1 MALFQEKQTENFE
14 EFNEQSPI
22 SRDYSDEFKTIYNE
36 RMEYAENAKQEESLY
51 LQNLISQD
59 KINEWKSKGG
69 MTAIEVWNKKNKHEL
84 LPYAG
89 TISQGKQ
96 TFKIKSISDK
106 LRNGQR
112 ISAEERQQFDE
123 FLLDM
128 AEVQARGYTFGGS
141 VTNIGLETL
150 PFVAEFGVGLLTSG
164 GVGSLGSA
172 TAKGGIKATL
182 KGMQSNVAKTLAEKT
197 GSQIAG
203 DIAKGAGKVVYNATL
218 NPRTTAFT
226 ATRLPQQVYARI
238 GDVMLSDSLA
248 ITEEGQ
254 VILKEAETN
263 PAIAFMKALALT
275 NIEVA
280 SEASG
285 DILVRP
291 FLHGMERVVG
301 LKALK
306 QLTKIKLPENF
317 AKLAEDVT
325 NMPFA
330 RAVDQL
336 GFNGILE
343 EIGEERVADLLKF
356 SFNLDEQEGY
366 SFEQFLDSAFPT
378 PAELAQEAV
387 AFGVI
392 GAGANVAHKGLQKVS
407 ENYTKDGFLVD
418 AGIFRVAGQ
427 DSSLDAKV
435 KESLQQ
441 QGVSEE
447 EIENVLQFA
456 TRDDK
461 TEFLKHGTINQNE
474 INERAEK
481 VATIKNKYYTQ
492 NLNAGVED
500 VEALENAEFTAQAIS
515 SFANQFN
522 LSIEEAEEKFGFKVQ
537 SMTDKE
543 AEEQQKKDNLKPE
556 QIHYQLIGEKGANNL
571 GDKLLYRA
579 KNLEANGATP
589 EEIYKKS
596 GWYRGADNKWR
607 MEISDGKAIEDPKIE
622 RVVDEETG
630 EIFFRGTLEDIYDNP
645 ALYKAYPHL
654 ADLKISIQNMPSS
667 THGYY
672 NGEYLVLS
680 KLFFERQ
687 VENKT
692 KQRRIKELEKT
703 TEYKKYDKVVK
714 LFAKDNEKYG
724 DDLLKAEEEFL
735 NTEIGKEYDNLVWN
749 TEDTITAYG
758 LSEQGKSTL
767 VHEIQHAIQDF
778 EQFAK
783 GGNLKTRQKFVD
795 ELNRLYINALL
806 NQAHKAKEE
815 LIKIYGWDK
824 ADEIIDVMFKYYE
837 PAPYSNLSQDE
848 KNKLYSEFWE
858 NQSDET
864 FETTERIW
872 KENKDTEALNKI
884 NTLEKEYG
892 VNLSEYDF
900 YKNLYGEV
908 EARNVQTR
916 VNLTEE
922 QRKQSM
928 PEDTQDVTNDK
939 AILVFKNNTS
949 FLSENN
955 IKITP
960 IHIENNAVPEKERVA
975 DVKDWIIE
983 NLNLLGDIT
992 VQSNGRVIK
1001 FSKGNINRSMKDIGR
1016 NKARRNS
1023 YAKLKELVETSIQ
1036 DDIDIRPADEKH
1048 KNVLHQE
1055 LYYNAI
1061 NYNGRTYGVEIS
1073 VDIPKSEKTPNTYAG
1088 HKVKVIEMEPS
1099 AIGVHQKGTTNGT
1112 DSTIS
1117 INDIKRVFNPNI
1129 TDYYQFNI
1137 EEEQDKR
1144 GFAYERT
1151 NFDGTQKDNIMVLLK
1166 GKHDKSTYLHEFAHI
1181 YLTALNNLARTNDK
1195 AKDMLIKVNKFLR
1208 YNGKE
1213 YTTAQH
1219 EKFAN
1224 YFVAYVRTG
1233 KAPTYGLKKVFE
1245 NFRKWLNDLYTNLQL
1260 TGEVELSKEA
1270 VDLFDELLGNMT
1282 LKAQKEIS
1290 EEIVKKAKH
1299 NALLKHQEAEAEKH
1313 NIPTNQ
1319 LTERQR
1325 RYRDTAYDILW
1336 YAISHSKSGKEFV
1349 KDKKQLYMLLGNDH
1363 KANKKNKGIT
1373 RQSERLFELL
1383 SELDDE
1389 FSANDGFLPEWDEF
1403 FYNPN
1408 VEEGNDAELALQA
1421 LDVIQNKKYLYDYE
1435 EKYQELSNED
1445 VKIAELELDYL
1456 LEEYSN
1462 ETGDKSNIVCAF
1474 FDWIEEKHP
1483 YIQEDLINRWELRTN
1498 EIDRYQSLSKFQQAK
1513 EDLKI
1518 IASKMQGH
1526 GDYSMQF
1533 AEYARAILKRLDF
1546 MTERDK
1552 EKIFDK
1558 LKKYNSFREI
1568 ERNLDYVMDYAETLQ
1583 DVTDRRKIADDI
1595 VKEVKQ
1601 TIHEWKD
1608 GIKRTKYTYPA
1619 NKLFERLRQI
1629 ERMKLEE
1636 VENLYDELVNEK
1648 TSPSYVA
1655 DEVNN
1660 ETFYET
1666 IERMFVTFKHN
1677 GNCYNS
1683 TEFLTDLLNKIQSA
1697 KFTAKVARDEKDFEL
1712 QMQKINLI
1720 DECAKAVEEHKKDNK
1735 GKLVE
1740 VAQKA
1745 NAHVMNLNGALKMIF
1760 NDSIKNKFSLDYLY
1774 AKKDGLV
1781 GHDRREVLDKLKDAF
1796 QFKNDAQL
1804 YLKFIDMTKPEYEI
1818 RQRFTPDIESGS
1830 IHTTDIFDKESGQT
1844 KASVKQI
1851 LPEGM
1856 QRSEWEAEPV
1866 KLSKMEILYYYI
1878 QAKNKISY
1886 QMLTDM
1892 GDETRPPK
1900 GQFDKFEFD
1909 QMIGSLTPQEQLM
1922 GDILQVSAEKYYD
1935 GLNAYHIK
1943 KYHTDLGKVSCYFPR
1958 LSETEDP
1965 KMLDVFNDYVSYNA
1979 KDSSQ
1984 KHRTAYIGTRIKP
1997 ANAVAVLFQ
2006 HIEKANTIIV
2016 MGEQLDLMNKVFNNS
2031 NLKKKIENHFGQDIT
2046 QAFYQ
2051 HVTANL
2057 YSGQKAIRS
2066 LQEEFFAK
2074 LANNVI
2080 KTQIFAKP
2088 QVGLKQ
2094 VLSFMNYGKGDEY
2107 VSAGE
2112 WLKEFTKQTLTPT
2125 QWKKNVEFM
2134 LENDFLKDR
2143 FTRGGSTDALK
2154 RQLENRIFS
2163 KLSLLDEF
2171 WGLPIRL
2178 GDMGAI
2184 IWGGKPYIDVLL
2196 KKGYTKEQAFKIFI
2210 ETTVN
2215 DQQSSIPSTLSNAQ
2229 RNVKNSAWGT
2239 MMFAYQNTPY
2249 QYLRSAYTPI
2259 VTALQKGGKENIKK
2273 AGKMFFIY
2281 GWLFPA
2287 IFNIASSLS
2296 IFAVGGDEDQLKKDM
2311 LYAFLGLFGMLPIT
2325 GDFISA
2331 IIYGLAGDYQS
2342 GGSDYFSSA
2351 TRKLNKLA
2359 LDIKKDKVTPKDI
2372 WDSTVIFGEIF
2383 GGQPVGAV
2391 GNAVSGAYNVTQG
2404 EVAKGSLKLL
2414 GFSDYRAKYVTGE
2427 KKDKK

>member
-36 RMEYAENAKQEESLY
+36 RIEYAEKAKQEESLY
-51 LQNLISQD
+51 LQNLISKD

-218 NPRTTAFT
+218 NPKTTAF
-226 ATRLPQQVYARI
+226 AMTRLPQQVYARI

-306 QLTKIKLPENF
+306 QLAKTKLPENF
-317 AKLAEDVT
+317 AKLTEDVT

-461 TEFLKHGTINQNE
+461 AEFLKHGTINQNE

-492 NLNAGVED
+492 NKNAGIED

-537 SMTDKE
+537 SMTQEE
-543 AEEQQKKDNLKPE
+543 AEDFLNQKEKPKFHSAMYKSPKKSFDDFYDQVQQEKNPKQKAYYTQQTNQGVEIDIFHDVVRHDEKKHSLKKDEWNDLFEAIDNNIEDKIIANKSYYRGTPLLFKVYVNGDYYGVSMEIFPDRNIITTAFKSTEKGVDTWIEKDKKKSARTTAPNHQSGSSIAKNNNVISGQTLTDIINDVKTNLNPNVNKGKVHFQSKEEDRNLVMAHASRLSNINEIIEAGSLIAPSFSITSKESETLEEGKFGEVLFIRNPKKIDYQNDNIYDRDIYSPRMPMPHYDIPNGRTVDYYEYDSLKRSYESNPEKFVEKWGATFDEYFKGAKKVLFLGYTPSGNRRYVPYNSENILKEMKKQGLLNKEGFDYGLSSLLARFSSKQTNKTNLKE
-556 QIHYQLIGEKGANNL
+556 TAKTGLSRSKDIDKLWEDIKEEYDKLGEKVAEYYY
-571 GDKLLYRA
+571 DKWSFYEVQSEAFYAIAKNMRKTINDLFTKEIPAEIKQEVKEFVEKA
-579 KNLEANGATP
+579 KNLPRSYFEAKPMKEVELSEFNHVLVK
-589 EEIYKKS
+589 E
-596 GWYRGADNKWR
+596 
-607 MEISDGKAIEDPKIE
+607 
-622 RVVDEETG
+622 
-630 EIFFRGTLEDIYDNP
+630 GTLNNNQKKGLEDWG
-645 ALYKAYPHL
+645 
-654 ADLKISIQNMPSS
+654 LK
-667 THGYY
+667 
-672 NGEYLVLS
+672 V
-680 KLFFERQ
+680 
-687 VENKT
+687 
-692 KQRRIKELEKT
+692 
-703 TEYKKYDKVVK
+703 TEYKKGELYETLEDLDKG
-714 LFAKDNEKYG
+714 DN
-724 DDLLKAEEEFL
+724 
-735 NTEIGKEYDNLVWN
+735 
-749 TEDTITAYG
+749 
-758 LSEQGKSTL
+758 
-767 VHEIQHAIQDF
+767 
-778 EQFAK
+778 
-783 GGNLKTRQKFVD
+783 
-795 ELNRLYINALL
+795 
-806 NQAHKAKEE
+806 
-815 LIKIYGWDK
+815 KIY
-824 ADEIIDVMFKYYE
+824 FQ
-837 PAPYSNLSQDE
+837 S
-848 KNKLYSEFWE
+848 KN
-858 NQSDET
+858 T
-864 FETTERIW
+864 
-872 KENKDTEALNKI
+872 DTEEND
-884 NTLEKEYG
+884 
-892 VNLSEYDF
+892 LS
-900 YKNLYGEV
+900 
-908 EARNVQTR
+908 
-916 VNLTEE
+916 
-922 QRKQSM
+922 
-928 PEDTQDVTNDK
+928 DK
-939 AILVFKNNTS
+939 LGFSLNNT
-949 FLSENN
+949 
-955 IKITP
+955 
-960 IHIENNAVPEKERVA
+960 
-975 DVKDWIIE
+975 
-983 NLNLLGDIT
+983 
-992 VQSNGRVIK
+992 
-1001 FSKGNINRSMKDIGR
+1001 
-1016 NKARRNS
+1016 
-1023 YAKLKELVETSIQ
+1023 
-1036 DDIDIRPADEKH
+1036 
-1048 KNVLHQE
+1048 
-1055 LYYNAI
+1055 
-1061 NYNGRTYGVEIS
+1061 
-1073 VDIPKSEKTPNTYAG
+1073 
-1088 HKVKVIEMEPS
+1088 
-1099 AIGVHQKGTTNGT
+1099 
-1112 DSTIS
+1112 
-1117 INDIKRVFNPNI
+1117 
-1129 TDYYQFNI
+1129 
-1137 EEEQDKR
+1137 
-1144 GFAYERT
+1144 
-1151 NFDGTQKDNIMVLLK
+1151 MVLLK

-1336 YAISHSKSGKEFV
+1336 YAISHSKSGQEFV

-1363 KANKKNKGIT
+1363 KANKKNMGVMK
-1373 RQSERLFELL
+1373 QSERLFELL

-1389 FSANDGFLPEWDEF
+1389 FSANDGFLPEWGEF

-1435 EKYQELSNED
+1435 DKYQELSNED

-1483 YIQEDLINRWELRTN
+1483 YIQEDLINRWELKTN

-1558 LKKYNSFREI
+1558 LKEYNSFREI

-1636 VENLYDELVNEK
+1636 VENLYDELVNEE

-1677 GNCYNS
+1677 GNYYNS
-1683 TEFLTDLLNKIQSA
+1683 TEFLTDLLDKIQSA

-1735 GKLVE
+1735 GKIVE

-1745 NAHVMNLNGALKMIF
+1745 NAHVMNFNGALKMIF

-1781 GHDRREVLDKLKDAF
+1781 GRDRREVLDKLKDVF

-1804 YLKFIDMTKPEYEI
+1804 YSKFIDMTKAEYEI
-1818 RQRFTPDIESGS
+1818 RQRFTPDIETGS
-1830 IHTTDIFDKESGQT
+1830 IHTTDVFDKESGQT
-1844 KASVKQI
+1844 KATVKQI

-2057 YSGQKAIRS
+2057 YSGQSAIRS
-2066 LQEEFFAK
+2066 LQEQFFAK

-2088 QVGLKQ
+2088 QIGFKQ
-2094 VLSFMNYGKGDEY
+2094 LLSFMNYGKGDEY

-2125 QWKKNVEFM
+2125 QWKKNIDFM
-2134 LENDFLKDR
+2134 LENEYLRDR
-2143 FTRGGSTDALK
+2143 FTRGGSMDALK

-2163 KLSLLDEF
+2163 KLSLLDDI
-2171 WGLPIRL
+2171 WGLPIKL
-2178 GDMGAI
+2178 GDIGAI
-2184 IWGGKPYIDVLL
+2184 IWGGKPYIDVLI

-2229 RNVKNSAWGT
+2229 REAKNKPFST

-2259 VTALQKGGKENIKK
+2259 VTALQKGGKANIQK

-2287 IFNIASSLS
+2287 IFNVASSLS
-2296 IFAVGGDEDQLKKDM
+2296 IFTLLGGDDDQFKKDM
-2311 LYAFLGLFGMLPIT
+2311 MFAFLGLFGMLPIT
-2325 GDFISA
+2325 GDFLSA
-2331 IIYGLAGDYQS
+2331 IVYGLTGDNYS
-2342 GGSDYFSSA
+2342 GGSDYFA
-2351 TRKLNKLA
+2351 TASRKLNKLA
-2359 LDIKKDKVTPKDI
+2359 RHIEKDKVTVKDM
-2372 WDSTVIFGEIF
+2372 WDSIVIFTETF
-2383 GGQPVGAV
+2383 AGQPTGAI
-2391 GNAVSGAYNVTQG
+2391 GNAVSGAYDVTQG
-2404 EVAKGSLKLL
+2404 DFAKGSMKIL
-2414 GFSDYRAKYVTGE
+2414 GFSDYRAKTVVGE
-2427 KKDKK
+2427 KDKN

>member
-14 EFNEQSPI
+14 EFNTVSPI
-22 SRDYSDEFKTIYNE
+22 SRDYANEFKSIYNE
-36 RMEYAENAKQEESLY
+36 RIEYAEKTKQEESLY
-51 LQNLISQD
+51 LQNLISKD
-59 KINEWKSKGG
+59 KINEWQSKGG
-69 MTAIEVWNKKNKHEL
+69 LTAIEVWNKKNKHEL

-112 ISAEERQQFDE
+112 ISAEERQQFDD

-128 AEVQARGYTFGGS
+128 AEIQARGYTFGGGA
-141 VTNIGLETL
+141 VNIGLETL

-164 GVGSLGSA
+164 GIGSLGSA
-172 TAKGGIKATL
+172 TAKTGAKATL
-182 KGMQSNVAKTLAEKT
+182 QGMKNNIAKTLAEKT
-197 GSQIAG
+197 GKEIAG
-203 DIAKGAGKVVYNATL
+203 DIVKGAGKVAYNTTL
-218 NPRTTAFT
+218 NPRTYAFSM
-226 ATRLPQQVYARI
+226 TRLPQQVYARM

-248 ITEEGQ
+248 ISEEGQ
-254 VILKEAETN
+254 VILKEAEAK
-263 PAIAFMKALALT
+263 PATAFMKALALT

-306 QLTKIKLPENF
+306 QLAKTKLPENF
-317 AKLAEDVT
+317 VKLAEEVT
-325 NMPFA
+325 NLPFLK
-330 RAVDQL
+330 AVDQL

-356 SFNLDEQEGY
+356 SFNLDDKEGY
-366 SFEQFLDSAFPT
+366 SFEQFLDSAFVS

-392 GAGANVAHKGLQKVS
+392 GAGANVVNKGLQKVS
-407 ENYTKDGFLVD
+407 EKYTKDGFLVD

-427 DSSLDAKV
+427 DSLLDAKV
-435 KESLQQ
+435 KETLKQ
-441 QGVSEE
+441 QGVSDED
-447 EIENVLQFA
+447 IENVIQFA
-456 TRDDK
+456 SRDDK
-461 TEFLKHGTINQNE
+461 AEFLKHGNLNQE
-474 INERAEK
+474 VINERAEK
-481 VATIKNKYYTQ
+481 VSEIKNKYYTQ
-492 NLNAGVED
+492 NLNAG
-500 VEALENAEFTAQAIS
+500 
-515 SFANQFN
+515 
-522 LSIEEAEEKFGFKVQ
+522 IE
-537 SMTDKE
+537 
-543 AEEQQKKDNLKPE
+543 
-556 QIHYQLIGEKGANNL
+556 
-571 GDKLLYRA
+571 
-579 KNLEANGATP
+579 
-589 EEIYKKS
+589 
-596 GWYRGADNKWR
+596 
-607 MEISDGKAIEDPKIE
+607 
-622 RVVDEETG
+622 
-630 EIFFRGTLEDIYDNP
+630 
-645 ALYKAYPHL
+645 
-654 ADLKISIQNMPSS
+654 
-667 THGYY
+667 
-672 NGEYLVLS
+672 
-680 KLFFERQ
+680 
-687 VENKT
+687 
-692 KQRRIKELEKT
+692 
-703 TEYKKYDKVVK
+703 
-714 LFAKDNEKYG
+714 
-724 DDLLKAEEEFL
+724 
-735 NTEIGKEYDNLVWN
+735 
-749 TEDTITAYG
+749 
-758 LSEQGKSTL
+758 
-767 VHEIQHAIQDF
+767 
-778 EQFAK
+778 
-783 GGNLKTRQKFVD
+783 
-795 ELNRLYINALL
+795 
-806 NQAHKAKEE
+806 
-815 LIKIYGWDK
+815 
-824 ADEIIDVMFKYYE
+824 
-837 PAPYSNLSQDE
+837 
-848 KNKLYSEFWE
+848 
-858 NQSDET
+858 
-864 FETTERIW
+864 
-872 KENKDTEALNKI
+872 DTEALQNAELISQVIATSANNFGMTIEEADEAFGLNIQSMTEEEAKAHLEELKNPKVKFQTKENVTKTEAFKKWFGNSKIVDEKGEPLVVYHGTPNAGFEVFKDNSHFTSDKNYANIYQNQGASSISYKKTADNPDTYAVYLSIQKPFDTRDKEARNIFLNEYRAYYSPELTDKGMVDWLEVEELTEWLKENHPEYDGIIADEGGVGGYGLEVINRGVSYIPFSPEQIKSVENKGTFDKKNPNIYFESDLSTAFRMVQDIFSKKGTVTAQQIFDKKPILQPLAVYFQDVLKNTRVKAMPKWMSKGNKLLGSHLFFNNTIFLNMERI
-884 NTLEKEYG
+884 NKYPNADQTFIRVFLHELVHAKQNQLLDYAKKNKNNKNLSEQERKDLKTYIKACRKSEKEEHLIDRFRNKHSAEEIKNNPELEKEASLLYSRYENAYLEIDADNVALALQSYIGNADSEILQSYLG
-892 VNLSEYDF
+892 VLLESETLPQNAGNNRHIKAIRAFIARRKGKSRNLRLSH
-900 YKNLYGEV
+900 EV
-908 EARNVQTR
+908 NTR
-916 VNLTEE
+916 VHY
-922 QRKQSM
+922 QSD
-928 PEDTQDVTNDK
+928 EDLFEDED
-939 AILVFKNNTS
+939 L
-949 FLSENN
+949 
-955 IKITP
+955 
-960 IHIENNAVPEKERVA
+960 
-975 DVKDWIIE
+975 D
-983 NLNLLGDIT
+983 
-992 VQSNGRVIK
+992 
-1001 FSKGNINRSMKDIGR
+1001 
-1016 NKARRNS
+1016 NKRAF
-1023 YAKLKELVETSIQ
+1023 T
-1036 DDIDIRPADEKH
+1036 H
-1048 KNVLHQE
+1048 
-1055 LYYNAI
+1055 
-1061 NYNGRTYGVEIS
+1061 
-1073 VDIPKSEKTPNTYAG
+1073 
-1088 HKVKVIEMEPS
+1088 
-1099 AIGVHQKGTTNGT
+1099 
-1112 DSTIS
+1112 
-1117 INDIKRVFNPNI
+1117 
-1129 TDYYQFNI
+1129 
-1137 EEEQDKR
+1137 
-1144 GFAYERT
+1144 ERT
-1151 NFDGTQKDNIMVLLK
+1151 NFDGTAKDNLVVLLK
-1166 GKHDKSTYLHEFAHI
+1166 GKTNKATILHEFAHV
-1181 YLTALNNLARTNDK
+1181 YLTTLNNLARTNDK
-1195 AKDMLIKVNKFLR
+1195 AKEMLIKVNKFLR

-1233 KAPTYGLKKVFE
+1233 QAPNYGLKKVFE
-1245 NFRKWLNDLYTNLQL
+1245 NFKKWLNDLYTNLQL

-1290 EEIVKKAKH
+1290 EDIIKKAKN
-1299 NALLKHQEAEAEKH
+1299 NALLKYQEDNIEKH
-1313 NIPTNQ
+1313 NIPANQ

-1363 KANKKNKGIT
+1363 KAKKNNMGVMK
-1373 RQSERLFELL
+1373 QSERLFELL

-1389 FSANDGFLPEWDEF
+1389 FSANDGFLPEWGEF
-1403 FYNPN
+1403 FYDPN
-1408 VEEGNDAELALQA
+1408 VSEGYDAELALQA
-1421 LDVIQNKKYLYDYE
+1421 LDVIQNKKYLYDTE
-1435 EKYQELSNED
+1435 NLYQELSDED
-1445 VKIAELELDYL
+1445 VKIAELELDYI

-1474 FDWIEEKHP
+1474 FDWVESKHP

-1533 AEYARAILKRLDF
+1533 AQYAREILKRLDF

-1552 EKIFDK
+1552 EKIFGK
-1558 LKKYNSFREI
+1558 LKEYNSFREI

-1583 DVTDRRKIADDI
+1583 EVTDRKNIADDI

-1619 NKLFERLRQI
+1619 NKLFERLREI
-1629 ERMKLEE
+1629 NRMKLEE
-1636 VENLYDELVNEK
+1636 VEALYDELVNEE

-1666 IERMFVTFKHN
+1666 IERMFVTFRHN
-1677 GNCYNS
+1677 GNYYNS
-1683 TEFLTDLLNKIQSA
+1683 TEFLTDLLEKIQTA

-1720 DECAKAVEEHKKDNK
+1720 DECARAVDEHKSDKK

-1740 VAQKA
+1740 LAEKA
-1745 NAHVMNLNGALKMIF
+1745 NAHVMNFNGALKMIF
-1760 NDSIKNKFSLDYLY
+1760 NEAIKNKFSLDYLY

-1781 GHDRREVLDKLKDAF
+1781 GRDRREVLDKLKDVF

-1804 YLKFIDMTKPEYEI
+1804 FSRFIDMTKAEYEI
-1818 RQRFTPDIESGS
+1818 RQRFTPDIETGS
-1830 IHTTDIFDKESGQT
+1830 IHTSDIFDKESGQT
-1844 KASVKQI
+1844 KATVQQI
-1851 LPEGM
+1851 LPEGTI
-1856 QRSEWEAEPV
+1856 RSEWEAEPV

-1909 QMIGSLTPQEQLM
+1909 QMIDSLTPEEKLM
-1922 GDILQVSAEKYYD
+1922 GDILQISAEKYYD

-1965 KMLDVFNDYVSYNA
+1965 RMLDVFNDYVSLNS

-2016 MGEQLDLMNKVFNNS
+2016 MGEQLDLMNRVFNNS
-2031 NLKKKIENHFGQDIT
+2031 NLKHKIENQFGQDIT

-2057 YSGQKAIRS
+2057 YGGQTALRS
-2066 LQEEFFAK
+2066 LQEQFFAK

-2094 VLSFMNYGKGDEY
+2094 LLSFMNYGKGDEY
-2107 VSAGE
+2107 VSASE
-2112 WLKEFTKQTLTPT
+2112 WLKEFTKQALTPA
-2125 QWKKNVEFM
+2125 QWKKNIEFM
-2134 LENDFLKDR
+2134 LENEYLRDR
-2143 FTRGGSTDALK
+2143 FTRGGSMDALK

-2163 KLSLLDEF
+2163 KLSLLDDI
-2171 WGLPIRL
+2171 WGLPIKL
-2178 GDMGAI
+2178 GDIGAI
-2184 IWGGKPYIDVLL
+2184 IWGGKPYIDVLM
-2196 KKGYTKEQAFKIFI
+2196 KKGYTKEQAFRIFI

-2229 RNVKNSAWGT
+2229 RNAKSNPFST

-2259 VTALQKGGKENIKK
+2259 VTALQKGGKENIAK

-2287 IFNIASSLS
+2287 IFNVASSLS
-2296 IFAVGGDEDQLKKDM
+2296 IFTLLGGDDDQFKKDM
-2311 LYAFLGLFGMLPIT
+2311 MYAFLGLFGMLPIT

-2331 IIYGLAGDYQS
+2331 IIYGLTGDNYS
-2342 GGSDYFSSA
+2342 GGTDYFA
-2351 TRKLNKLA
+2351 TASRKLNKLA
-2359 LDIKKDKVTPKDI
+2359 RHIQSDKVTSKDM
-2372 WDSTVIFGEIF
+2372 WDSIVIFTETF
-2383 GGQPVGAV
+2383 TGQPTGAV
-2391 GNAVSGAYNVTQG
+2391 GNSLSGAYDVTQG
-2404 EVAKGSLKLL
+2404 KVAKGSMKLL
-2414 GFSDYRAKYVTGE
+2414 GFSDYRAKVVTGE
-2427 KKDKK
+2427 KD

>member
-36 RMEYAENAKQEESLY
+36 RMEYAEKAKQEESLY
-51 LQNLISQD
+51 LQNLISKD

-128 AEVQARGYTFGGS
+128 AEVQTRGYTFGGS

-218 NPRTTAFT
+218 NPKTTAF
-226 ATRLPQQVYARI
+226 AMTRLPQQVYARI

-306 QLTKIKLPENF
+306 QLAKTKLPENF
-317 AKLAEDVT
+317 AKLTEDVT

-461 TEFLKHGTINQNE
+461 AEFLKHGTINQNE

-492 NLNAGVED
+492 NKNAGIED

-537 SMTDKE
+537 SMTQEE
-543 AEEQQKKDNLKPE
+543 AEDFLNQKEKPKFHSAMYKSPKKSFDDFYDQVQQEKNPKQKAYYTQQTNQGVEIDIFHDVVRHDEKKHSLKKDEWNDLFEAIDNNIEDKIIANKSYYRGTPLLFKVYVNGDYYGVSMEIFPDRNIITTAFKSTEKGVDTWIEKDKKKSARTTAPNHQSGSSIAKNNNVISGQTLTDIINDVKTNLNPNVNKGKVHFQSKEEDRNLVMAHASRLSNINEIIEAGSLIAPSFSITSKESETLEEGKFGEVLFIRNPKKIDYQNDNIYDRDIYSPRMPMPHYDIPNGRTVDYYEYDSLKRSYESNPEKFVEKWGATFDEYFKGAKKVLFLGYTPSGNRRYVPYNSENILKEMKKQGLLNKEGFDYGLSSLLARFSSKQTNKTNLKE
-556 QIHYQLIGEKGANNL
+556 TAKTGLSRSKDIDKLWEDIKEEYDKLGEKVAEYYY
-571 GDKLLYRA
+571 DKWSFYEVQSEAFYAIAKNMRKTINDLFTEEIPAEIKQEVKEFVEKA
-579 KNLEANGATP
+579 KNLPRSYFEAKPMKEVELSEFNHVLVK
-589 EEIYKKS
+589 E
-596 GWYRGADNKWR
+596 
-607 MEISDGKAIEDPKIE
+607 
-622 RVVDEETG
+622 
-630 EIFFRGTLEDIYDNP
+630 GTLNNNQKKGLEDWG
-645 ALYKAYPHL
+645 
-654 ADLKISIQNMPSS
+654 LK
-667 THGYY
+667 
-672 NGEYLVLS
+672 V
-680 KLFFERQ
+680 
-687 VENKT
+687 
-692 KQRRIKELEKT
+692 
-703 TEYKKYDKVVK
+703 TEYKKGELY
-714 LFAKDNEKYG
+714 E
-724 DDLLKAEEEFL
+724 
-735 NTEIGKEYDNLVWN
+735 
-749 TEDTITAYG
+749 
-758 LSEQGKSTL
+758 TL
-767 VHEIQHAIQDF
+767 
-778 EQFAK
+778 
-783 GGNLKTRQKFVD
+783 
-795 ELNRLYINALL
+795 
-806 NQAHKAKEE
+806 EE
-815 LIKIYGWDK
+815 LDKGDNKIY
-824 ADEIIDVMFKYYE
+824 FQ
-837 PAPYSNLSQDE
+837 S
-848 KNKLYSEFWE
+848 KN
-858 NQSDET
+858 T
-864 FETTERIW
+864 
-872 KENKDTEALNKI
+872 DTEEND
-884 NTLEKEYG
+884 
-892 VNLSEYDF
+892 LS
-900 YKNLYGEV
+900 
-908 EARNVQTR
+908 
-916 VNLTEE
+916 
-922 QRKQSM
+922 
-928 PEDTQDVTNDK
+928 DK
-939 AILVFKNNTS
+939 LGFSLNNT
-949 FLSENN
+949 
-955 IKITP
+955 
-960 IHIENNAVPEKERVA
+960 
-975 DVKDWIIE
+975 
-983 NLNLLGDIT
+983 
-992 VQSNGRVIK
+992 
-1001 FSKGNINRSMKDIGR
+1001 
-1016 NKARRNS
+1016 
-1023 YAKLKELVETSIQ
+1023 
-1036 DDIDIRPADEKH
+1036 
-1048 KNVLHQE
+1048 
-1055 LYYNAI
+1055 
-1061 NYNGRTYGVEIS
+1061 
-1073 VDIPKSEKTPNTYAG
+1073 
-1088 HKVKVIEMEPS
+1088 
-1099 AIGVHQKGTTNGT
+1099 
-1112 DSTIS
+1112 
-1117 INDIKRVFNPNI
+1117 
-1129 TDYYQFNI
+1129 
-1137 EEEQDKR
+1137 
-1144 GFAYERT
+1144 
-1151 NFDGTQKDNIMVLLK
+1151 MVLLK

-1336 YAISHSKSGKEFV
+1336 YAISHSKSGQEFV

-1363 KANKKNKGIT
+1363 KANKKNMGVMK
-1373 RQSERLFELL
+1373 QSERLFELL

-1389 FSANDGFLPEWDEF
+1389 FSANDGFLPEWGEF

-1435 EKYQELSNED
+1435 DKYQELSNED

-1558 LKKYNSFREI
+1558 LKEYNSFREI

-1636 VENLYDELVNEK
+1636 VENLYDELVNEE

-1677 GNCYNS
+1677 GNYYNS
-1683 TEFLTDLLNKIQSA
+1683 TEFLTDLLDKIQSA
-1697 KFTAKVARDEKDFEL
+1697 KFTAKVARNEKDFEL

-1735 GKLVE
+1735 GKIVE

-1745 NAHVMNLNGALKMIF
+1745 NAHVMNFNGALKMIF

-1781 GHDRREVLDKLKDAF
+1781 GRDRREVLDKLKDVF

-1804 YLKFIDMTKPEYEI
+1804 YSKFIDMTKAEYEI
-1818 RQRFTPDIESGS
+1818 RQRFTPDIETGS
-1830 IHTTDIFDKESGQT
+1830 IHTTDVFDKESGQT
-1844 KASVKQI
+1844 KATVKQI

-2057 YSGQKAIRS
+2057 YSGQSAIRS
-2066 LQEEFFAK
+2066 LQEQFFAK

-2088 QVGLKQ
+2088 QIGFKQ
-2094 VLSFMNYGKGDEY
+2094 LLSFMNYSKGDEY

-2125 QWKKNVEFM
+2125 QWKKNIDFM
-2134 LENDFLKDR
+2134 LENEYLRDR
-2143 FTRGGSTDALK
+2143 FTRGGSMDALK

-2163 KLSLLDEF
+2163 KLSLLDDI
-2171 WGLPIRL
+2171 WGLPIKL
-2178 GDMGAI
+2178 GDIGAI
-2184 IWGGKPYIDVLL
+2184 IWGGKPYIDVLI

-2229 RNVKNSAWGT
+2229 REAKNKPFST

-2259 VTALQKGGKENIKK
+2259 VTALQKGGKANIQK

-2287 IFNIASSLS
+2287 IFNVASSLS
-2296 IFAVGGDEDQLKKDM
+2296 IFTLLGGDDDQFKKDM
-2311 LYAFLGLFGMLPIT
+2311 MFAFLGLFGMLPIT
-2325 GDFISA
+2325 GDFLSA
-2331 IIYGLAGDYQS
+2331 IVYGLTGDNYS
-2342 GGSDYFSSA
+2342 GGSDYFA
-2351 TRKLNKLA
+2351 TASRKLNKLA
-2359 LDIKKDKVTPKDI
+2359 RHIEKDKVTVKDM
-2372 WDSTVIFGEIF
+2372 WDSIVIFTETF
-2383 GGQPVGAV
+2383 AGQPTGAI
-2391 GNAVSGAYNVTQG
+2391 GNAVSGAYDVTQG
-2404 EVAKGSLKLL
+2404 DFAKGSMKML
-2414 GFSDYRAKYVTGE
+2414 GFSDYRAKTVVGE
-2427 KKDKK
+2427 KDKN

>member
-36 RMEYAENAKQEESLY
+36 RMEYAEKAKQEESLY
-51 LQNLISQD
+51 LQNLISKD

-218 NPRTTAFT
+218 NPKTTAF
-226 ATRLPQQVYARI
+226 AMTRLPQQVYARI

-306 QLTKIKLPENF
+306 QLAKTKLPENF
-317 AKLAEDVT
+317 AKLTEDVT

-461 TEFLKHGTINQNE
+461 AEFLKHGTINQNE

-492 NLNAGVED
+492 NKNAGIED
-500 VEALENAEFTAQAIS
+500 IEALENAEFTAQAIS

-537 SMTDKE
+537 SMTQEEAEKHIKELTKSKVKFQTKEDVTKTEAFKKWFGNSKIVDEKGEPLIVYHGTPNAGFDVFRDNSHFSSNKNYADIYQNQGASSLSYKKTADNPDTYAVYLSIKKPFDTRDKE
-543 AEEQQKKDNLKPE
+543 ARNIFLNEYRAYYSPELTDRGMVDWMEVEELTEWLKENYPEYDGIIADEGGVGGYGFEVQNRGVSYIPFFPE
-556 QIHYQLIGEKGANNL
+556 QIKSVDNQGTFDKKNPNIYYQTKEEDRNLVMAHASRLSNINEIIEAGSLIAPSFSITSKESETLEEGKFGEVLFIRNPKKIDYQNDNIYDRDIYSPRMPMPHYDIPNGRTVDYYEYDSLKRSYESNPEKFVEKWGATFDEYFKGAKKVLFLGYTPSGNRRYVPYNSENILKEMKKQGLLNKEGFDYGLSSLLARFSSKQTNKTNLKETAKTGLSRSKDIDKLWEDIKEEYDKLGEKVAEYYY
-571 GDKLLYRA
+571 DKWSFYEVQSEAFYAIAKNMRKTINDLFTEEIPAEIKQEVKEFVEKA
-579 KNLEANGATP
+579 KNLPRSYFEAKPMKEVELSEFNYVLVR
-589 EEIYKKS
+589 E
-596 GWYRGADNKWR
+596 
-607 MEISDGKAIEDPKIE
+607 
-622 RVVDEETG
+622 
-630 EIFFRGTLEDIYDNP
+630 GTLNNNQKKGLEDWG
-645 ALYKAYPHL
+645 
-654 ADLKISIQNMPSS
+654 LK
-667 THGYY
+667 
-672 NGEYLVLS
+672 V
-680 KLFFERQ
+680 
-687 VENKT
+687 
-692 KQRRIKELEKT
+692 
-703 TEYKKYDKVVK
+703 TEYKKGELY
-714 LFAKDNEKYG
+714 E
-724 DDLLKAEEEFL
+724 
-735 NTEIGKEYDNLVWN
+735 
-749 TEDTITAYG
+749 
-758 LSEQGKSTL
+758 TL
-767 VHEIQHAIQDF
+767 
-778 EQFAK
+778 
-783 GGNLKTRQKFVD
+783 
-795 ELNRLYINALL
+795 
-806 NQAHKAKEE
+806 EE
-815 LIKIYGWDK
+815 LDKGDNKIY
-824 ADEIIDVMFKYYE
+824 FQ
-837 PAPYSNLSQDE
+837 S
-848 KNKLYSEFWE
+848 KN
-858 NQSDET
+858 T
-864 FETTERIW
+864 
-872 KENKDTEALNKI
+872 DTEEND
-884 NTLEKEYG
+884 
-892 VNLSEYDF
+892 LS
-900 YKNLYGEV
+900 
-908 EARNVQTR
+908 
-916 VNLTEE
+916 
-922 QRKQSM
+922 
-928 PEDTQDVTNDK
+928 DK
-939 AILVFKNNTS
+939 LGFSLNNT
-949 FLSENN
+949 
-955 IKITP
+955 
-960 IHIENNAVPEKERVA
+960 
-975 DVKDWIIE
+975 
-983 NLNLLGDIT
+983 
-992 VQSNGRVIK
+992 
-1001 FSKGNINRSMKDIGR
+1001 
-1016 NKARRNS
+1016 
-1023 YAKLKELVETSIQ
+1023 
-1036 DDIDIRPADEKH
+1036 
-1048 KNVLHQE
+1048 
-1055 LYYNAI
+1055 
-1061 NYNGRTYGVEIS
+1061 
-1073 VDIPKSEKTPNTYAG
+1073 
-1088 HKVKVIEMEPS
+1088 
-1099 AIGVHQKGTTNGT
+1099 
-1112 DSTIS
+1112 
-1117 INDIKRVFNPNI
+1117 
-1129 TDYYQFNI
+1129 
-1137 EEEQDKR
+1137 
-1144 GFAYERT
+1144 
-1151 NFDGTQKDNIMVLLK
+1151 MVLLK

-1336 YAISHSKSGKEFV
+1336 YAISHSKSGQEFV

-1363 KANKKNKGIT
+1363 KANKKNMGVMK
-1373 RQSERLFELL
+1373 QSERLFELL

-1389 FSANDGFLPEWDEF
+1389 FSANDGFLPEWGEF

-1435 EKYQELSNED
+1435 DKYQELSNED

-1558 LKKYNSFREI
+1558 LKEYNSFREI

-1636 VENLYDELVNEK
+1636 VENLYDELVNEE

-1677 GNCYNS
+1677 GNYYNS
-1683 TEFLTDLLNKIQSA
+1683 TEFLTDLLDKIQSA

-1735 GKLVE
+1735 GKIVE

-1745 NAHVMNLNGALKMIF
+1745 NAHVMNFNGALKMIF

-1781 GHDRREVLDKLKDAF
+1781 GRDRREVLDKLKDVF

-1804 YLKFIDMTKPEYEI
+1804 YSKFIDMTKAEYEI
-1818 RQRFTPDIESGS
+1818 RQRFTPDIETGS

-1844 KASVKQI
+1844 KATVKQI

-2057 YSGQKAIRS
+2057 YSGQSAIRS
-2066 LQEEFFAK
+2066 LQEQFFAK

-2088 QVGLKQ
+2088 QIGFKQ
-2094 VLSFMNYGKGDEY
+2094 LLSFMNYGKGDEY

-2125 QWKKNVEFM
+2125 QWKKNIDFM
-2134 LENDFLKDR
+2134 LENEYLRDR
-2143 FTRGGSTDALK
+2143 FTRGGSMDALK

-2163 KLSLLDEF
+2163 KLSLLDDI
-2171 WGLPIRL
+2171 WGLPIKL
-2178 GDMGAI
+2178 GDIGAI
-2184 IWGGKPYIDVLL
+2184 IWGGKPYIDVLM

-2229 RNVKNSAWGT
+2229 REAKNKPFST

-2259 VTALQKGGKENIKK
+2259 VTALQKGGKANIQK

-2287 IFNIASSLS
+2287 IFNVASSLS
-2296 IFAVGGDEDQLKKDM
+2296 IFTLLGGDDDQFKKDM
-2311 LYAFLGLFGMLPIT
+2311 MFAFLGLFGMLPIT
-2325 GDFISA
+2325 GDFLSA
-2331 IIYGLAGDYQS
+2331 IVYGLTGDNYS
-2342 GGSDYFSSA
+2342 GGSDYFA
-2351 TRKLNKLA
+2351 TASRKLNKLA
-2359 LDIKKDKVTPKDI
+2359 RHIEKDKVTLKDM
-2372 WDSTVIFGEIF
+2372 WDSIVIFTETF
-2383 GGQPVGAV
+2383 AGQPTGAI
-2391 GNAVSGAYNVTQG
+2391 GNAVSGAYDVTQG
-2404 EVAKGSLKLL
+2404 NFAKGSMKIL
-2414 GFSDYRAKYVTGE
+2414 GFSDYRAKTVVGE
-2427 KKDKK
+2427 KDKN

>member
-22 SRDYSDEFKTIYNE
+22 SRDYADEFKSIYNE
-36 RMEYAENAKQEESLY
+36 RIEYAEKTKQEESLY
-51 LQNLISQD
+51 LQNLISKD
-59 KINEWKSKGG
+59 KINEWQSKGG

-89 TISQGKQ
+89 TISQGNQ
-96 TFKIKSISDK
+96 TFKIKNISDK

-112 ISAEERQQFDE
+112 ISAEERQQFDD

-128 AEVQARGYTFGGS
+128 AEIQARGYTFGGGA
-141 VTNIGLETL
+141 VNIGLETL
-150 PFVAEFGVGLLTSG
+150 PFVAEFGIGLLTSG
-164 GVGSLGSA
+164 GIGSLGSA
-172 TAKGGIKATL
+172 TAKGGAKATL
-182 KGMQSNVAKTLAEKT
+182 KGIQNNVAKTLAEKS
-197 GSQIAG
+197 GAEIAG
-203 DIAKGAGKVVYNATL
+203 EIAKGAGKVAYNATL
-218 NPRTTAFT
+218 NPRTYAFSM
-226 ATRLPQQVYARI
+226 TRLPQQVYARL

-248 ITEEGQ
+248 ISEEGQ

-263 PAIAFMKALALT
+263 PATAFMKALALT

-285 DILVRP
+285 ETLVRP
-291 FLHGMERVVG
+291 FLNGMERVVG

-306 QLTKIKLPENF
+306 QLAKTKLPENF
-317 AKLAEDVT
+317 VKLAEKVT
-325 NMPFA
+325 NLPFTK
-330 RAVDQL
+330 AVDQL

-366 SFEQFLDSAFPT
+366 SFEQFLDFAFPT
-378 PAELAQEAV
+378 PTELAQEALS
-387 AFGVI
+387 FGVI
-392 GAGANVAHKGLQKVS
+392 GAGANVVNKGLQKVS

-427 DSSLDAKV
+427 DSMLDSKV
-435 KESLQQ
+435 KEALKQ

-447 EIENVLQFA
+447 EIENVIQFA
-456 TRDDK
+456 SRDDK
-461 TEFLKHGTINQNE
+461 AEFLKHGSIDQNV

-481 VATIKNKYYTQ
+481 VSEIKNKYYTQ

-500 VEALENAEFTAQAIS
+500 TEALQNAELIS
-515 SFANQFN
+515 QVIATSANNFGMT
-522 LSIEEAEEKFGFKVQ
+522 IEEADEAFGLNIQ
-537 SMTDKE
+537 SMTEEEAKAHLEELKNPKVKFQTKE
-543 AEEQQKKDNLKPE
+543 DVTKTEAFKKWFGNSKIVDEKGEPLVVYHGTNIDFDEFKNTNKRYKTKYGKNNTKGIRGFYFTPDIKSAKIYSEVREGTPIIKKFYLSLKNPIIYNNYTDIAKITDEKVEELKAQGYDGAIYFDRGEFGETYSSMTEFVAFEPE
-556 QIHYQLIGEKGANNL
+556 QIKSIDNKGTFDKKNPNIYFDSDLSTAYRMVQDIFAKKGSVTAQQIFDKKPILQPLTAYFQDVLKDTRIKAMPKWMSKGN
-571 GDKLLYRA
+571 KLLGSHLFFNNTIFLNMEQINKYPNADQTFIRVFLHELVHA
-579 KNLEANGATP
+579 KQNQLLNYAKKNKNNKNLSEQERKDLKTYIKACRKSEKEEHLIDHFRNKHSA
-589 EEIYKKS
+589 EEIK
-596 GWYRGADNKWR
+596 N
-607 MEISDGKAIEDPKIE
+607 
-622 RVVDEETG
+622 
-630 EIFFRGTLEDIYDNP
+630 NP
-645 ALYKAYPHL
+645 
-654 ADLKISIQNMPSS
+654 
-667 THGYY
+667 
-672 NGEYLVLS
+672 
-680 KLFFERQ
+680 
-687 VENKT
+687 
-692 KQRRIKELEKT
+692 ELEK
-703 TEYKKYDKVVK
+703 EASLLYSRYENAYLEID
-714 LFAKDNEKYG
+714 ADNVALALQSYIGNADSEILQSYLG
-724 DDLLKAEEEFL
+724 VLLESETLPQNAGNNRHIKAIRAF
-735 NTEIGKEYDNLVWN
+735 I
-749 TEDTITAYG
+749 A
-758 LSEQGKSTL
+758 
-767 VHEIQHAIQDF
+767 
-778 EQFAK
+778 
-783 GGNLKTRQKFVD
+783 R
-795 ELNRLYINALL
+795 R
-806 NQAHKAKEE
+806 KAK
-815 LIKIYGWDK
+815 
-824 ADEIIDVMFKYYE
+824 
-837 PAPYSNLSQDE
+837 SRNLRLSHE
-848 KNKLYSEFWE
+848 VNTKVHY
-858 NQSDET
+858 QSDEDL
-864 FETTERIW
+864 FEDEDLD
-872 KENKDTEALNKI
+872 NKRAFT
-884 NTLEKEYG
+884 
-892 VNLSEYDF
+892 
-900 YKNLYGEV
+900 
-908 EARNVQTR
+908 
-916 VNLTEE
+916 
-922 QRKQSM
+922 
-928 PEDTQDVTNDK
+928 
-939 AILVFKNNTS
+939 
-949 FLSENN
+949 
-955 IKITP
+955 
-960 IHIENNAVPEKERVA
+960 H
-975 DVKDWIIE
+975 
-983 NLNLLGDIT
+983 
-992 VQSNGRVIK
+992 
-1001 FSKGNINRSMKDIGR
+1001 
-1016 NKARRNS
+1016 
-1023 YAKLKELVETSIQ
+1023 
-1036 DDIDIRPADEKH
+1036 
-1048 KNVLHQE
+1048 
-1055 LYYNAI
+1055 
-1061 NYNGRTYGVEIS
+1061 
-1073 VDIPKSEKTPNTYAG
+1073 
-1088 HKVKVIEMEPS
+1088 
-1099 AIGVHQKGTTNGT
+1099 
-1112 DSTIS
+1112 
-1117 INDIKRVFNPNI
+1117 
-1129 TDYYQFNI
+1129 
-1137 EEEQDKR
+1137 
-1144 GFAYERT
+1144 ERT
-1151 NFDGTQKDNIMVLLK
+1151 NFDGTAKDNLVVLLK
-1166 GKHDKSTYLHEFAHI
+1166 GKTNKATILHEFAHV
-1181 YLTALNNLARTNDK
+1181 YLTTLNNLARTNDK
-1195 AKDMLIKVNKFLR
+1195 AKEMLIKVNKFLR

-1233 KAPTYGLKKVFE
+1233 QAPNYGLKKVFE
-1245 NFRKWLNDLYTNLQL
+1245 NFKKWLNDLYTNLQL

-1290 EEIVKKAKH
+1290 DDIIKKAKN
-1299 NALLKHQEAEAEKH
+1299 NALLKYQEDNADKH
-1313 NIPTNQ
+1313 NVPINQ

-1363 KANKKNKGIT
+1363 KANKKNMGVMK
-1373 RQSERLFELL
+1373 QSERLFELL

-1389 FSANDGFLPEWDEF
+1389 FSANDGFLPEWGEF
-1403 FYNPN
+1403 FYDPN
-1408 VEEGNDAELALQA
+1408 LSEGYDAELALQA
-1421 LDVIQNKKYLYDYE
+1421 LDVIQNRKYLYDYE
-1435 EKYQELSNED
+1435 EQYQELSNED
-1445 VKIAELELDYL
+1445 VKIAELELDYI

-1474 FDWIEEKHP
+1474 FDWIDSKHP

-1518 IASKMQGH
+1518 IASKMQGQ

-1533 AEYARAILKRLDF
+1533 AQYAREILKRLDF

-1552 EKIFDK
+1552 EKIFGK
-1558 LKKYNSFREI
+1558 LKEYNSFREI

-1583 DVTDRRKIADDI
+1583 EVTDRRKIADDI
-1595 VKEVKQ
+1595 EKEVKQ
-1601 TIHEWKD
+1601 TIHQWKD

-1619 NKLFERLRQI
+1619 NKLFERLRKI
-1629 ERMKLEE
+1629 NNMKMEE
-1636 VENLYDELVNEK
+1636 IENLYDELVNEE

-1655 DEVNN
+1655 DEVND

-1666 IERMFVTFKHN
+1666 IERMFVTFKRN
-1677 GNCYNS
+1677 GNYYNS
-1683 TEFLTDLLNKIQSA
+1683 TEFLTDLLEKIQSA

-1720 DECAKAVEEHKKDNK
+1720 DECARAVDSHKSDRK

-1740 VAQKA
+1740 TAQKA

-1760 NDSIKNKFSLDYLY
+1760 NDAIKNKFSLDYLY

-1781 GHDRREVLDKLKDAF
+1781 GRDRREVLDKLKDVF

-1804 YLKFIDMTKPEYEI
+1804 YSKFIDMTKAEYEI
-1818 RQRFTPDIESGS
+1818 RQRFTPDIETGS
-1830 IHTTDIFDKESGQT
+1830 IHTSDIFDQESGQT
-1844 KASVKQI
+1844 KATVQQI
-1851 LPEGM
+1851 TPEGLP
-1856 QRSEWEAEPV
+1856 RSEWEAEPI

-1900 GQFDKFEFD
+1900 GQFDKFDFD
-1909 QMIGSLTPQEQLM
+1909 EMLNTLTPEEKLM

-1984 KHRTAYIGTRIKP
+1984 KHRTAYVGVRIKP

-2031 NLKKKIENHFGQDIT
+2031 NLKHKIENQFGQDIT

-2057 YSGQKAIRS
+2057 YGGQTALRS
-2066 LQEEFFAK
+2066 LQEQFFAK

-2088 QVGLKQ
+2088 QIGFKQ
-2094 VLSFMNYGKGDEY
+2094 LLSFMNYGKGDEY
-2107 VSAGE
+2107 VSASE
-2112 WLKEFTKQTLTPT
+2112 WLKEFTKQALTPA
-2125 QWKKNVEFM
+2125 QWKKNIEFM
-2134 LENDFLKDR
+2134 LENDYLRDR

-2163 KLSLLDEF
+2163 KLSLLDEV
-2171 WGLPIRL
+2171 WGLPIKL
-2178 GDMGAI
+2178 GDIGAI
-2184 IWGGKPYIDVLL
+2184 IWGGKPYIDVLM

-2229 RNVKNSAWGT
+2229 RNAKSNAFST

-2259 VTALQKGGKENIKK
+2259 VTALQKGGKENIRK

-2287 IFNIASSLS
+2287 IFNTASSLS
-2296 IFAVGGDEDQLKKDM
+2296 IFALLGGDDDQFKKDM
-2311 LYAFLGLFGMLPIT
+2311 MYAFLGLFGMLPIT

-2342 GGSDYFSSA
+2342 GGSDYFSTA

-2359 LDIKKDKVTPKDI
+2359 RNIAKEKVTVKDM
-2372 WDSTVIFGEIF
+2372 WDSIVIFTETF
-2383 GGQPVGAV
+2383 VGQPTGAI
-2391 GNAVSGAYNVTQG
+2391 GNSVSGVYDVTQG
-2404 EVAKGSLKLL
+2404 KVAKGSMKIL
-2414 GFSDYRAKYVTGE
+2414 GYSDYRAKTVTGE
-2427 KKDKK
+2427 E